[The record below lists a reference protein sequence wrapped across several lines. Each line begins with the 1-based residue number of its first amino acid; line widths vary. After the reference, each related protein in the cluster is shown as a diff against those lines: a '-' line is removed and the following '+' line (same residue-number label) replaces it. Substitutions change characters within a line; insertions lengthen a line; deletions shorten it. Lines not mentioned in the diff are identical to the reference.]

1 MNYKGLDET
10 EIVQYFALGVVA
22 TFLFIGVLLI
32 VAIDGMN

>member
-1 MNYKGLDET
+1 MLSEEET
-10 EIVQYFALGVVA
+10 VQYFALGVVT

>member
-1 MNYKGLDET
+1 MLSEEET
-10 EIVQYFALGVVA
+10 VQYFAMGVVA

>member
-1 MNYKGLDET
+1 MLDENET
-10 EIVQYFALGVVA
+10 IQYLALGAVS

>member
-1 MNYKGLDET
+1 MKYNGLDET
-10 EIVQYFALGVVA
+10 EIVQYLALGFVA

>member
-1 MNYKGLDET
+1 MDYKGLDET
-10 EIVQYFALGVVA
+10 EIVQYVALGAVA

>member
-1 MNYKGLDET
+1 MLDENET
-10 EIVQYFALGVVA
+10 VQYFAMGVVA